1 MNTVD
6 VYQFFKNHPA
16 FNKLIGDDYLFVE
29 YKCPIEA
36 EQFKLWS
43 ENDFFSYIVSGKKDW
58 TSLNQKV
65 TTTEGQAI
73 YIRKGVYNTK
83 QYFEVDYC
91 VMLFF
96 ITDDFIRRFMNEFS
110 NLKHP
115 PKKTHPQIFEI
126 DVDDTLSSLFTTVFN
141 YFKKGGT
148 LPKDLIELKF
158 KELFYN
164 IILNPKNKLLSSFFN
179 SVTNQDKTDLNYL
192 MMKNFHSDLTLEEY
206 ANLSGRSLS
215 SFKRDFKLHFN
226 DTPRKW
232 INNRRLE
239 YAKTLLENSNLNVS
253 EVCYESGFKNP
264 SHFNTAFKEAFQ
276 LPPNKFKNQLQTR
289 S

>member
-1 MNTVD
+1 MNTLD

-43 ENDFFSYIVSGKKDW
+43 ENDFFSYIISGKKDW
-58 TSLNQKV
+58 TSLKQKV
-65 TTTEGQAI
+65 TTEEGQAV

-110 NLKHP
+110 SLNQP
-115 PKKTHPQIFEI
+115 IQQTHPQIFEV
-126 DVDDTLSSLFTTVFN
+126 DVDYTLSSLFTTVFN

-148 LPKDLIELKF
+148 LPKELIELKF

-164 IILNPKNKLLSSFFN
+164 IISNPKNKSLSSFFS
-179 SVTNQDKTDLNYL
+179 SVSNQEKSDLNYL

-215 SFKRDFKLHFN
+215 SFKRDFKQHFN
-226 DTPRKW
+226 ETPRRW
-232 INNRRLE
+232 INKRRLE
-239 YAKTLLENSNLNVS
+239 YAKTLLENSTLNIN

-264 SHFNTAFKEAFQ
+264 SHFNTAFKEMYH
-276 LPPNKFKNQLQTR
+276 LPPLRFRSQLT
-289 S
+289 